1 MLGNKETVFMIIH
14 LLEKEV
20 GFKIDEE
27 YEVAAGIGAGNGI
40 LLYLFYEKNGDSLVL
55 VAVDTNENDAYMI
68 NRLKVFENAGSYD
81 IYVDNCRH
89 VNGFFFAWND
99 WNFALNMYKGMDCR
113 HSTSEDEYDSFD
125 Y

>member
-1 MLGNKETVFMIIH
+1 MIIH

-27 YEVAAGIGAGNGI
+27 YEMAAGIGAGNGI

-81 IYVDNCRH
+81 
-89 VNGFFFAWND
+89 
-99 WNFALNMYKGMDCR
+99 
-113 HSTSEDEYDSFD
+113 
-125 Y
+125 